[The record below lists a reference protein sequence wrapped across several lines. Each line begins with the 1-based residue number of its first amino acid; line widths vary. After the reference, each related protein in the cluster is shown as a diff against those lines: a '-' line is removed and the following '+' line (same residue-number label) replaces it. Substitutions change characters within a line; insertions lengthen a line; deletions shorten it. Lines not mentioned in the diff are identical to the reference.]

1 MQQAS
6 KQLNLWK
13 LPKLLVVHLKRF
25 SMSNRMFRDKIDA
38 VVDFPLENL
47 DLTQYELANL
57 PENQQPDTTEP
68 STPAIYDLY
77 GVAVSL
83 CFLQISERIF

>member
-1 MQQAS
+1 MQQAT

-38 VVDFPLENL
+38 VVDFPLEDL

-57 PENQQPDTTEP
+57 PENKLDTE
-68 STPAIYDLY
+68 SYTPAIYDLY
-77 GVAVSL
+77 GVAV
-83 CFLQISERIF
+83 R